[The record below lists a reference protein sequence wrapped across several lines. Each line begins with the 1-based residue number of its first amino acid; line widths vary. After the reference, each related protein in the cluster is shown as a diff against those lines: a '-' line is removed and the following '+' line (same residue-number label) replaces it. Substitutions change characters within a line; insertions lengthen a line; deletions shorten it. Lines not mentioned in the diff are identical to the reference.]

1 MNRAKSNSFKPMR
14 SALYLPASN
23 ERAIEKSRS
32 IDADWII
39 FDLEDSVALQ
49 SKEPARNILISQ
61 FSPDEFGRSRTAI
74 RCNAVGSVEYLL
86 DLDLIALCRPHA
98 VLLPKISNVSDVEQ
112 FAKDAKAHQF
122 SEEMTSWFM
131 IETAEGVAQIESI
144 VRAGCNIPCAL
155 QTLVV
160 GHNDLASLT
169 GVSLAHDRRYLI
181 PWLMQIVLQ
190 AKRFNIQVLDS
201 VWNNYKDL
209 DGFETEAVQA
219 KEMGFDGK
227 TLIHPS
233 QVEPANRLFSPT
245 EEEIARAKSV
255 VDEFSKAENANLNV
269 LSINGEMVERLHL
282 DQAQRLLEKVV

>member
-1 MNRAKSNSFKPMR
+1 MTRVKNSFKPMR

-32 IDADWII
+32 IDTDWII

-49 SKEPARNILISQ
+49 SKELARSTLISQ
-61 FSPDEFGRSRTAI
+61 FSPEEFGRSRTAI
-74 RCNAVGSVEYLL
+74 RCNAVGSTDYLL
-86 DLDLIALCRPHA
+86 DLDAIALCQPHA

-144 VRAGCNIPCAL
+144 VRAGCNMPCAL

-169 GVSLAHDRRYLI
+169 GVSLEHDRRYLI
-181 PWLMQIVLQ
+181 PWLMQIVLHARQ
-190 AKRFNIQVLDS
+190 FDIQVLDS

-209 DGFETEAVQA
+209 DGFKAETVQA
-219 KEMGFDGK
+219 KQMGFDGK

-233 QVEPANRLFSPT
+233 QVEPANRLLSPS
-245 EEEIARAKSV
+245 EEEIAHAKAV
-255 VDEFSKAENANLNV
+255 VDVFSKAENANRNV
-269 LSINGEMVERLHL
+269 LSIDGEMVERLHL
-282 DQAQRLLEKVV
+282 NQAQRLLGKVV